1 LFEASDS
8 PVAKKNEVTPKLRMV
23 ARTIIESATSNEVI
37 GGGVQS
43 ESEQARRMLMEDSED
58 DSDQLKI
65 RTMERLKDANKKQS
79 FHNFNE
85 VKKLRH

>member
-1 LFEASDS
+1 
-8 PVAKKNEVTPKLRMV
+8 
-23 ARTIIESATSNEVI
+23 
-37 GGGVQS
+37 VQS

-65 RTMERLKDANKKQS
+65 RTMERLKDATKKQS